1 MTATTTRAPK
11 TTKAAKTEKA
21 TATLQVNT
29 VQKVVPTDRIDRDP
43 SQPRKV
49 FDSAKLEELAGSI
62 KELGLLQP
70 VSLRCVPSTKRYVLI
85 AGERRWRRPSWP
97 VSPRC
102 PRSSTMVCRTATAR
116 PSPSGR
122 RERRSRG
129 HDLDR
134 GG

>member
-85 AGERRWRRPSWP
+85 AGERRWRASKLAGLTEMPAVVNHGVQDGDRETLALR
-97 VSPRC
+97 SPRT
-102 PRSSTMVCRTATAR
+102 SVART
-116 PSPSGR
+116 
-122 RERRSRG
+122 
-129 HDLDR
+129 
-134 GG
+134 